1 MRVLRRLV
9 KLFRSEW
16 EREETI
22 HMKRIAQRYA
32 DRAWMDGDT
41 IRRTGEV
48 VPRESV

>member
-1 MRVLRRLV
+1 MRNLLHIIR
-9 KLFRSEW
+9 KLW
-16 EREETI
+16 HAEEDL

-32 DRAWMDGDT
+32 ERAWMDGVT